1 MKVKILG
8 NVLKIAIRVY
18 WDNQEKEKTW
28 IKSLIFRY
36 LSILNYKILH
46 WNTLNH
52 WCLIFIV
59 IRLNGSSFRKGR
71 LFGLGGLGRYHLPLH
86 NYVTECKELLDKE
99 LQIRL
104 NDDSTLSTDYII
116 LEADSSSS
124 DFCSGNWIVIVK
136 V

>member
-1 MKVKILG
+1 M
-8 NVLKIAIRVY
+8 
-18 WDNQEKEKTW
+18 
-28 IKSLIFRY
+28 
-36 LSILNYKILH
+36 
-46 WNTLNH
+46 
-52 WCLIFIV
+52 LIFIV

-116 LEADSSSS
+116 L
-124 DFCSGNWIVIVK
+124 
-136 V
+136 